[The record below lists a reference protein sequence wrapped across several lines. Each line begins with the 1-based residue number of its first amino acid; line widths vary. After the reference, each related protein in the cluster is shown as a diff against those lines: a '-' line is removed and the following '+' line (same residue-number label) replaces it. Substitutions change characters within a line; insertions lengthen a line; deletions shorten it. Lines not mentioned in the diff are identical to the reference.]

1 MRTFA
6 SRRAVQVPVAAG
18 RYDYADAFEILV
30 EDPERRS
37 AEDFARL
44 ALEQS
49 PWPVRTTIWVV
60 HRYVIGF
67 RLAPRSDPDHVLG
80 WTIVRSEPDV
90 VELEAVSSLLRAV
103 LVAEWRT
110 PATAAIT
117 TYLFYRRPAAAR
129 AIWKFVRPLHQWV
142 ARHLLQHAA
151 AAP

>member
-6 SRRAVQVPVAAG
+6 PRRAVQVPVAPG
-18 RYDYADAFEILV
+18 GYDYADAYEICLD
-30 EDPERRS
+30 EPDGRT
-37 AEDFARL
+37 AEDFARH
-44 ALEQS
+44 ALEES

-67 RLAPRSDPDHVLG
+67 RLGPRTDPNHVLG
-80 WTIVRSEPDV
+80 WTILRSEPEV

-110 PATAAIT
+110 AGSAAVT

-129 AIWKFVRPLHQWV
+129 AIWKVVRPLHQSV
-142 ARHLLQHAA
+142 ARYLLQHAA
-151 AAP
+151 AS